1 MTLRVSY
8 GAGFGVAQTIVEEL
22 VEARIAARIS
32 AFENTLWGEDAA
44 AEAAIRLGW
53 LNAPERAAA
62 VVYEAQALREELAA
76 AGINRFVLCGM
87 GGSSLGPELL
97 DVALDKAHPGAQ
109 LLLCDSTHPDQLAPL
124 FNADPQNTAV
134 IVASKS
140 GSTVETLSHMRS
152 FERVFADQGINAGER
167 LIFITD
173 PGSELAKYGE
183 QQNSRVFYADPEVGG
198 RYSVLT
204 AFGLVP
210 AVLAGADTDE
220 LIADATAALA
230 AVTVDSLENP
240 ALQLAALLAANLPQ
254 RYLIAL
260 RAGSATE
267 IAFADWVEQLLAE
280 STGKDGKGV
289 LPYTTHSG
297 EFSERPFGN
306 TVEVAFALNAA
317 GEQPLAGIPAGDC
330 AQPATRVPDEQL
342 GNHQLTVSGSLG
354 EQLVLWEFATA
365 VLGYRLALNPFDQP
379 DVESTKI
386 AARRILAGEIAMP
399 DQAADFTQA
408 AVDEFAASLPENG
421 YLCVQVYSDRSPAA
435 VAAVEAYRSGLEAR
449 FRIPVI
455 AGFGP
460 RFLHSTGQFHKGGQ
474 PLGAFLQVLIAP
486 ANTVTIGSGPDTFN
500 DLIAAQ
506 AGGDMAA
513 LKRRGLAVLSL
524 NAAAINTLT
533 AGLAQPLKK

>member
-8 GAGFGVAQTIVEEL
+8 GAGFGAAQTIVEEL

-32 AFENTLWGEDAA
+32 AFENTLWGEEAA

-53 LNAPERAAA
+53 LNAPKRAQT
-62 VVYEAQALREELAA
+62 VVSEAQALREELAA

-97 DVALDKAHPGAQ
+97 NVALDKAHPGAQ

-124 FNADPQNTAV
+124 FNAHPQNTAV

-152 FERVFADQGINAGER
+152 FERVFTEHGINAGER

-240 ALQLAALLAANLPQ
+240 ALQLAASLAANLPQ

-297 EFSERPFGN
+297 EFSDRPFGN
-306 TVEVAFALNAA
+306 TVEVAFALDAA
-317 GEQPLAGIPAGDC
+317 GEQALAGIPAGDG
-330 AQPATRVPDEQL
+330 AEPASRVPGEQL

-365 VLGYRLALNPFDQP
+365 VLGYQLALNPFDQP

-408 AVDEFAASLPENG
+408 AVDEFAASLPANG
-421 YLCVQVYSDRSPAA
+421 YLCVQVYGDRSPAA

-474 PLGAFLQVLIAP
+474 PLGAFLQVLTAP
-486 ANTVTIGSGPDTFN
+486 ANSVTIGSGPDTFN

-513 LKRRGLAVLSL
+513 LKRRGLSVLSL

-533 AGLAQPLKK
+533 AGLAEPLKK

>member
-8 GAGFGVAQTIVEEL
+8 GAGFGEAEIIAEEL
-22 VEARIAARIS
+22 AKARIASRIS

-62 VVYEAQALREELAA
+62 VVQEAQALREELAA

-97 DVALDKAHPGAQ
+97 NVALDKAHPGAE

-152 FERVFADQGINAGER
+152 FERVFADHGINASER

-210 AVLAGADTDE
+210 AVLAGADTGE

-230 AVTVDSLENP
+230 AVTVDSPENP
-240 ALQLAALLAANLPQ
+240 AVRLAASLAANLPQ

-289 LPYTTHSG
+289 LPFTTHSG
-297 EFSERPFGN
+297 EFSDRSFNN
-306 TVEVAFALNAA
+306 TVEVAFALDAA
-317 GEQPLAGIPAGDC
+317 GEQAPDGIPAGT
-330 AQPATRVPDEQL
+330 ADEQL
-342 GNHQLTVSGSLG
+342 GAHQLAVSGSLG

-365 VLGYRLALNPFDQP
+365 VLGYQLALNPFDQP
-379 DVESTKI
+379 DVESTKV

-399 DQAADFTQA
+399 DQAADFTQV
-408 AVDEFAASLPENG
+408 AVDEFAASLPANG
-421 YLCVQVYSDRSPAA
+421 YLCVQVYGDRSTEA
-435 VAAVEAYRSGLEAR
+435 VSAVEAYRSGLEAR
-449 FRIPVI
+449 FKIPVI

-486 ANTVTIGSGPDTFN
+486 VNTVAIGSGPDTFN

-506 AGGDMAA
+506 AGGDREA
-513 LKRRGLAVLSL
+513 LKRRDLAVLSL
-524 NAAAINTLT
+524 NAPTVKTLT
-533 AGLAQPLKK
+533 AGLAEPLNK

>member
-8 GAGFGVAQTIVEEL
+8 GAGFGEAEAIAEEL
-22 VEARIAARIS
+22 AKARIASRIS

-44 AEAAIRLGW
+44 PEAAIRLGW

-97 DVALDKAHPGAQ
+97 NVALDKAHLGAE

-152 FERVFADQGINAGER
+152 FERVFTDHGINASER

-210 AVLAGADTDE
+210 AVLAGADAGE

-230 AVTVDSLENP
+230 AVTADSPENP
-240 ALQLAALLAANLPQ
+240 ALQLAASLAANLPQ

-289 LPYTTHSG
+289 LPFTTHSG
-297 EFSERPFGN
+297 EFSDQPFTN
-306 TVEVAFALNAA
+306 TVEVAFALDAA
-317 GEQPLAGIPAGDC
+317 
-330 AQPATRVPDEQL
+330 DEQL
-342 GNHQLTVSGSLG
+342 GSHQLTVSGSLG

-365 VLGYRLALNPFDQP
+365 VLGYQLALNPFDQP
-379 DVESTKI
+379 DVESTKV

-408 AVDEFAASLPENG
+408 VVDEFAASLPANG
-421 YLCVQVYSDRSPAA
+421 YLCVQVYGDRSAEA
-435 VAAVEAYRSGLEAR
+435 VSAVEAYRSGLEAR
-449 FRIPVI
+449 FKIPVI

-486 ANTVTIGSGPDTFN
+486 ANTVAIGAGPDTFN

-506 AGGDMAA
+506 AGGDREA
-513 LKRRGLAVLSL
+513 LKRRDLAVLSL
-524 NAAAINTLT
+524 NAPAVKTLV
-533 AGLAQPLKK
+533 AGLAEPLNK